1 MKISYVLQL
10 KDFSIM
16 LGIGFLLGVF
26 YGIINI
32 ANRIKRKL
40 FIQIVCDFIFSIVAF
55 GVFFVLINI
64 INLGEIRLFL
74 VIGYIVGFTLERIT
88 LGKIFAKGYLNVYN
102 ILCKLWSKFT
112 KSKLGKVIF
121 K

>member
-32 ANRIKRKL
+32 ANRIKRL
-40 FIQIVCDFIFSIVAF
+40 LLIQIICDLIFSIVAF
-55 GVFFVLINI
+55 GTLIIFVNI
-64 INLGEIRLFL
+64 INMGEMRFFL
-74 VIGYIVGFTLERIT
+74 IMGYIIGFTLERIT

-102 ILCKLWSKFT
+102 KLCKLWKKFLT
-112 KSKLGKVIF
+112 SKLGKVIF